1 MFIRRSLFRLRIL
14 ISRWFKKTLTPS
26 FIAVVIGILST
37 YILLVINGDV
47 FESAPPKDPSF
58 FFGSAAF
65 VGGAL
70 AIIVTLNTLL
80 LQNALDKLP
89 ARSFKRV
96 GASGKLYSMYLA
108 MAVITLSLF
117 TLGISY
123 VDTANIART
132 YLLRYGMGLN
142 VWALIIIFL
151 YAQSIS
157 SLLDPTAQLKQK
169 TKQIKKKIDSTER
182 LIKRAVKAMSG
193 DDTPKAALEAT
204 VRNQMQPTMK
214 DILNDLDDLSGM
226 YFRLIERGDTE
237 LAMTCIAAITGSV
250 SYVYGTRKD
259 NALAMPSG
267 QWGFFV
273 PKSDLADFTNKVDE
287 IMMRMW
293 TNALQT
299 NDLESIREI
308 INGYIIMVNSSVTM
322 KHVNYDR
329 DNPLFSHT
337 WGGFKRMFDK
347 GFVSRNEE
355 ALFQLSGAVSSI
367 AKYFYLHSNRSSL
380 NYLHFKG
387 ILDTH
392 YKLYAHG
399 AVNRDTTLMTQASD
413 GFMGILGVVLVKD
426 MGDKQI
432 DEVMT
437 EKYSEYV
444 RLANTPALQRLL
456 NAGDE
461 IFTQEQLIQGLIM
474 GVAAVDTTIEKVQL
488 FIRASGILIDSLI
501 SAATSNNVSTVR
513 INFDR
518 YVMVSGEAALRLLS
532 NPPIDLGD
540 VIKKDLNG
548 LLIKIIKLHEVALL
562 ANDFASD
569 DISEDYSQKL
579 SMIGQ
584 TASSFNDSS
593 HAIESISSLMKMA
606 SWLLENHLNSGA
618 GATHVIYRMVRYAA
632 FIAGYSHSRRRFLVS
647 RQYKAS
653 LHTLE
658 SRWLQLTFPN
668 GIPQGSVAQSPNLF
682 RYMFDDLLHGFGHSG
697 IPGLLDYPED
707 IFSNQ
712 VSYEQIDTFNNYLW
726 RGIPVADP
734 INHPFT
740 PTVYYY

>member
-337 WGGFKRMFDK
+337 WGGFLK
-347 GFVSRNEE
+347 GC
-355 ALFQLSGAVSSI
+355 
-367 AKYFYLHSNRSSL
+367 
-380 NYLHFKG
+380 
-387 ILDTH
+387 
-392 YKLYAHG
+392 
-399 AVNRDTTLMTQASD
+399 
-413 GFMGILGVVLVKD
+413 
-426 MGDKQI
+426 
-432 DEVMT
+432 
-437 EKYSEYV
+437 
-444 RLANTPALQRLL
+444 
-456 NAGDE
+456 
-461 IFTQEQLIQGLIM
+461 LI
-474 GVAAVDTTIEKVQL
+474 
-488 FIRASGILIDSLI
+488 R
-501 SAATSNNVSTVR
+501 
-513 INFDR
+513 
-518 YVMVSGEAALRLLS
+518 
-532 NPPIDLGD
+532 
-540 VIKKDLNG
+540 
-548 LLIKIIKLHEVALL
+548 
-562 ANDFASD
+562 
-569 DISEDYSQKL
+569 
-579 SMIGQ
+579 
-584 TASSFNDSS
+584 DSS
-593 HAIESISSLMKMA
+593 
-606 SWLLENHLNSGA
+606 A
-618 GATHVIYRMVRYAA
+618 GTRKH
-632 FIAGYSHSRRRFLVS
+632 FFNLVE
-647 RQYKAS
+647 
-653 LHTLE
+653 L
-658 SRWLQLTFPN
+658 
-668 GIPQGSVAQSPNLF
+668 
-682 RYMFDDLLHGFGHSG
+682 
-697 IPGLLDYPED
+697 
-707 IFSNQ
+707 
-712 VSYEQIDTFNNYLW
+712 
-726 RGIPVADP
+726 
-734 INHPFT
+734 
-740 PTVYYY
+740 